1 MNQKIQEQDYDIE
14 VLDIKLLKPYANN
27 PRQTNQAA
35 IDKVIKS
42 IEQNQFS
49 SVIVVDKNYEI
60 IAGHTRLAAAEQI
73 GLKHLPVF
81 IAKNLDDEQ
90 VKRLRLL
97 DNKLNELTKWD
108 VEKLIEEL
116 EPSKLDEDFQKL
128 FDDLL
133 AQDLSEF
140 DLSDD
145 TYVPEE
151 EGEKFANSIIQY
163 VMIFDT
169 ELQQQQWHQF
179 LAALKGRYPDDEV
192 YPTHASRIT
201 QHIEEWL
208 KS

>member
-1 MNQKIQEQDYDIE
+1 MNQKIEQQEYDIE
-14 VLDIKLLKPYANN
+14 VLNVSLLKPYANN
-27 PRQTNQAA
+27 PRQTNQNA
-35 IDKVIKS
+35 IDKVKKS

-60 IAGHTRLAAAEQI
+60 IAGHTRHAAATQLGIE
-73 GLKHLPVF
+73 KLPVF
-81 IAKNLDDEQ
+81 VAKNLSDEQ

-97 DNKLNELTKWD
+97 DNKLNELTEWD
-108 VEKLIEEL
+108 LDTLMQEL

-128 FDDLL
+128 FDPLI

-145 TYVPEE
+145 NYLPDE

-169 ELQQQQWHQF
+169 ELQQQMWHKF
-179 LAALKGRYPDDEV
+179 LAALKQQYPDDEV
-192 YPTHASRIT
+192 YETHASRIT
-201 QHIEEWL
+201 QHISEWI

>member
-1 MNQKIQEQDYDIE
+1 MNKKIQEQDYDIE
-14 VLDIKLLKPYANN
+14 ILDVALLKPYANN
-27 PRQTNQAA
+27 PRQTNQSA
-35 IDKVIKS
+35 IDKVAKS
-42 IEQNQFS
+42 IQQNQFS

-60 IAGHTRLAAAEQI
+60 IAGHTRHAAATQL
-73 GLKHLPVF
+73 GLKTLPVF

-97 DNKLNELTKWD
+97 DNKLNELTEWD
-108 VEKLIEEL
+108 VEKLIQEL

-128 FDDLL
+128 FEPLI

-145 TYVPEE
+145 SYVPDE
-151 EGEKFANSIIQY
+151 EGERFANSIIQY

-169 ELQQQQWHQF
+169 ELQQQTWNKF
-179 LAALKGRYPDDEV
+179 LAALKQKYPDDEV
-192 YPTHASRIT
+192 YETHASRIT
-201 QHIEEWL
+201 QHISEWL